1 MIPLSK
7 SKIIGDKSVDKIS
20 GYDLSV
26 IKRSRNQHRNWGSV
40 DAPEHRI
47 YAKWIAWGH
56 NKEKDTDFYKS
67 KLVPS
72 SDLKNT
78 QKQYCSCAYL
88 PDKYGSDE

>member
-7 SKIIGDKSVDKIS
+7 SKIIGDRSVDKIS

-26 IKRSRNQHRNWGSV
+26 IKRSRNQHRNWGKVMHQNMDLCEV
-40 DAPEHRI
+40 DCL
-47 YAKWIAWGH
+47 GH
-56 NKEKDTDFYKS
+56 NKEKDIDFYKS

-72 SDLKNT
+72 SDLKKYT
-78 QKQYCSCAYL
+78 KTILQLRLL